1 MKKIIIASLV
11 SMSFIGSAAAQQAPM
26 YSQYMFNMMNVNP
39 AFTGSREVPT
49 TTALFRRQ
57 WLGFPGSPTS
67 GSITY
72 DNRVTDRNH
81 SWGAQMYYDKLGI
94 ERTTGVQG
102 FYSYSAPFE
111 RATLSLGMSFGALN
125 YSLDRKRTNPYDQG
139 DVLLQSSISKILPT
153 AGFGALL
160 SAEKWYVGVSAPA
173 LLKTKVMMD
182 GTSII
187 RRAGADQHYFITA
200 GYIVPVSDVVVI
212 KPSTMVKLVSGA
224 PVQVDLNLNVWLNN
238 TIGFGASYRTAN
250 AVVGILEMRLSDNLR
265 LGYAYDHGISK
276 HLTYNTGTHE
286 LMLRHELG
294 GKQGKRIVS
303 PRFF

>member
-1 MKKIIIASLV
+1 
-11 SMSFIGSAAAQQAPM
+11 
-26 YSQYMFNMMNVNP
+26 
-39 AFTGSREVPT
+39 
-49 TTALFRRQ
+49 
-57 WLGFPGSPTS
+57 
-67 GSITY
+67 
-72 DNRVTDRNH
+72 
-81 SWGAQMYYDKLGI
+81 
-94 ERTTGVQG
+94 
-102 FYSYSAPFE
+102 
-111 RATLSLGMSFGALN
+111 
-125 YSLDRKRTNPYDQG
+125 
-139 DVLLQSSISKILPT
+139 
-153 AGFGALL
+153 
-160 SAEKWYVGVSAPA
+160 
-173 LLKTKVMMD
+173 MD